1 MAVEVRQPADEGELR
16 SAMQIAFTDGFTDE
30 DWERERITLPA
41 RRALAAFDDGR
52 AVALAGAYEFE
63 LTIPGGQL
71 PCSGVTWV
79 GVQPTHRRQG
89 ILRRLMTQQL
99 ADARE
104 WGEPI
109 AALWASEAAIYG
121 RFGYGLAAP
130 SAALKA
136 DSGRFEL
143 RDDPGRQGNW
153 RLVDAETA
161 YGLVRPV
168 HEHVRQLRPGMR
180 TRDEHWWRNHRL
192 ADPEAWRRGASEKFY
207 AVLELDGAV
216 AGYAIYR
223 VKDEWEAGFAKGVVR
238 VMEAFGTSPAA
249 EREVWRYLFGI
260 DLTTT
265 VHADPFDPASP
276 LFLMVRDARALHM
289 VVHDG
294 LWLRLVDVDAA
305 LRARSYRDGEPVVV
319 GVRDGLCPWNEGAYR
334 LGLDAGRT
342 DAAPEL
348 ELDVADLGAVYL
360 GAFDFAH
367 LARADRVR
375 ELTPGALERASDLV
389 RTSLPPFCPEEF

>member
-1 MAVEVRQPADEGELR
+1 
-16 SAMQIAFTDGFTDE
+16 MQIAFTEGITDE

-41 RRALAAFDDGR
+41 QRALAAFDDGR
-52 AVALAGAYEFE
+52 AVALAGAYEFD

-71 PCSGVTWV
+71 PCAGVTWV

-99 ADARE
+99 ADARG
-104 WGEPI
+104 WDEPI

-130 SAALKA
+130 SAVLKA

-143 RDDPGRQGNW
+143 RDDPGRQGSW
-153 RLVDAETA
+153 RLVDAATA
-161 YGLVRPV
+161 YDLVRPV
-168 HEHVRQLRPGMR
+168 HEHVRQQRPGMR

-207 AVLELDGAV
+207 AVLELDGEV

-223 VKDEWEAGFAKGVVR
+223 VKSEWEGGFSKGMVR

-249 EREVWRYLFGI
+249 EREVWRYLAGI

-265 VHADPFDPASP
+265 IDADPFDPASP
-276 LFLMVRDARALHM
+276 LFLMVRDARALHLGL
-289 VVHDG
+289 HDG

-305 LRARSYRDGEPVVV
+305 LRARSYRSGEPVVV
-319 GVRDGLCPWNEGAYR
+319 GVRDELCPWNEGAYR
-334 LGLDAGRT
+334 LGTEPGRS

-348 ELDVADLGAVYL
+348 ELDVADLAAVYL

-375 ELTPGALERASDLV
+375 ELAPGALERASDLV
-389 RTSLPPFCPEEF
+389 RTAFPPFCPEEF

>member
-1 MAVEVRQPADEGELR
+1 MATEIRQPADKGELR
-16 SAMQIAFTDGFTDE
+16 AAMQVAFAEGITDE
-30 DWERERITLPA
+30 DWEREQITLPA
-41 RRALAAFDDGR
+41 RRALAAFDNGR
-52 AVALAGAYEFE
+52 AVALAGAYAFD

-71 PCSGVTWV
+71 PCAGVTWV
-79 GVQPTHRRQG
+79 GVLPTHRRQG

-104 WGEPI
+104 WGEPV

-130 SAALKA
+130 SATMEA

-143 RDDPGRQGNW
+143 HDDPGRQGTW
-153 RLVDAETA
+153 RLVDLDTA
-161 YGLVRPV
+161 YELVRPV
-168 HEHVRQLRPGMR
+168 HEHVRRGRPGML
-180 TRDEHWWRNHRL
+180 TRSEHWWRRHRL
-192 ADPEAWRRGASEKFY
+192 ADPESWRRGASEKFY

-216 AGYAIYR
+216 AGYAVYR
-223 VKDEWEAGFAKGVVR
+223 VKGEWEGGFAKGVVR
-238 VMEAFGTSPAA
+238 VMEAFATSPAA

-265 VHADPFDPASP
+265 VDVNPFDPNSP

-289 VVHDG
+289 RVYDG

-305 LRARSYRDGEPVVV
+305 LRARSYRDADPVVV
-319 GVRDGLCPWNEGAYR
+319 GVRDELCPWNEGAYR
-334 LGLDAGRT
+334 LGAEAGRT

-348 ELDVADLGAVYL
+348 ELDVADLAAVYL
-360 GAFDFAH
+360 GAFDFGH

-375 ELTPGALERASDLV
+375 ELSPGALERASDLV
-389 RTSLPPFCPEEF
+389 RTSLPPFCPEVF

>member
-1 MAVEVRQPADEGELR
+1 MAIEIRQPADEGELR
-16 SAMQIAFTDGFTDE
+16 SAMQVAFTEGITDQ
-30 DWERERITLPA
+30 DWERERITLPLQ
-41 RRALAAFDDGR
+41 RAVAAFDDER
-52 AVALAGAYEFE
+52 AVALAGAYEFD

-71 PCSGVTWV
+71 PCAGVTWV

-121 RFGYGLAAP
+121 RFGYGLAGP
-130 SAALKA
+130 SATLKA

-143 RDDPGRQGNW
+143 RDDPGRQGTW
-153 RLVDAETA
+153 RLVDAAAA
-161 YGLVRPV
+161 YDLVRPV
-168 HEHVRQLRPGMR
+168 HEHVRRQRPGMR

-192 ADPEAWRRGASEKFY
+192 ADPENWRRGASEKFH

-216 AGYAIYR
+216 SGYAIYR
-223 VKDEWEAGFAKGVVR
+223 VKSDWDRGFAKGVVR
-238 VMEAFGTSPAA
+238 VMEAFWTSPAA
-249 EREVWRYLFGI
+249 EREVWRYLFGV

-265 VHADPFDPASP
+265 VDVYPFDPVSP
-276 LFLMVRDARALHM
+276 LFLLVRDPRALHM
-289 VVHDG
+289 GYHDG

-305 LRARSYRDGEPVVV
+305 LRARSYRSGEPVVV
-319 GVRDGLCPWNEGAYR
+319 GVRDELCPWNKGAYR
-334 LGLDAGRT
+334 LGAGAGRT
-342 DAAPEL
+342 DAAAEL
-348 ELDVADLGAVYL
+348 ELDVADLAAVYL

-375 ELTPGALERASDLV
+375 ELTSGALERASDLV
-389 RTSLPPFCPEEF
+389 RTSLPPFCPEVF

>member
-1 MAVEVRQPADEGELR
+1 VAIEVRQPADEGELR
-16 SAMQIAFTDGFTDE
+16 SAMQIAFTEGITEE
-30 DWERERITLPA
+30 DWERERVTLPLQ
-41 RRALAAFDDGR
+41 RAVAAFDDGR
-52 AVALAGAYEFE
+52 AVALAGAYEFD

-71 PCSGVTWV
+71 PCAGVTWV

-89 ILRRLMTQQL
+89 ILRRLMTKQL
-99 ADARE
+99 ADARD

-121 RFGYGLAAP
+121 RFGYGLAGP
-130 SAALKA
+130 SATLKA

-143 RDDPGRQGNW
+143 RDDPGRQGAW
-153 RLVDAETA
+153 RLVDAATA
-161 YGLVRPV
+161 YDLVRPV
-168 HEHVRQLRPGMR
+168 HEHVRRQRPGMR

-192 ADPEAWRRGASEKFY
+192 ADPENWRRGASEKFY
-207 AVLELDGAV
+207 AVLELAGAV
-216 AGYAIYR
+216 AGYAVYR
-223 VKDEWEAGFAKGVVR
+223 VKNDWEGGFAKGAVR
-238 VMEAFGTSPAA
+238 VIEAFGTSPAA

-265 VHADPFDPASP
+265 VDVDPFDPASP
-276 LFLMVRDARALHM
+276 LFLMVRDPRALHM
-289 VVHDG
+289 GLHDG

-305 LRARSYRDGEPVVV
+305 LRARSYRDSDPVVV
-319 GVRDGLCPWNEGAYR
+319 GVRDELCPWNEGPHR
-334 LGLDAGRT
+334 LGAEPGRT

-348 ELDVADLGAVYL
+348 ELDVADLAAVYL

-375 ELTPGALERASDLV
+375 ELEPGALDRASDLV
-389 RTSLPPFCPEEF
+389 RTPLPPFCPEVF

>member
-1 MAVEVRQPADEGELR
+1 MHVAFAEG
-16 SAMQIAFTDGFTDE
+16 ITDE
-30 DWERERITLPA
+30 DWEREKITLPA
-41 RRALAAFDDGR
+41 QRALAAFDDGR
-52 AVALAGAYEFE
+52 AVALAGAYEFD

-71 PCSGVTWV
+71 PCAGVTFV

-99 ADARE
+99 ADVRE
-104 WGEPI
+104 WGESI

-130 SAALKA
+130 STTLKA
-136 DSGRFEL
+136 DSGRFDL
-143 RDDPGRQGNW
+143 RDDPGRQGSW
-153 RLVDAETA
+153 RLVDAATA
-161 YGLVRPV
+161 YDLVRPV
-168 HEHVRQLRPGMR
+168 HEQVRQQRPGMR

-192 ADPEAWRRGASEKFY
+192 ADPESWRHGASEKFY

-223 VKDEWEAGFAKGVVR
+223 VKGDWEEGFAKGVVR
-238 VMEAFGTSPAA
+238 VMEAFGTSSAA
-249 EREVWRYLFGI
+249 EREVWRYLVGI

-265 VHADPFDPASP
+265 VDAFPFDPASP
-276 LFLMVRDARALHM
+276 LFLMVRDAHALHM
-289 VVHDG
+289 GLHDG

-305 LRARSYRDGEPVVV
+305 LRARSYRSGEPVVV
-319 GVRDGLCPWNEGAYR
+319 GVRDELSPWNEGAYR
-334 LGLDAGRT
+334 LGAEPGRT

-348 ELDVADLGAVYL
+348 ELDVADLASVYL

-375 ELTPGALERASDLV
+375 ELAPGALERASDLV
-389 RTSLPPFCPEEF
+389 RTALPPFCPEVF

>member
-1 MAVEVRQPADEGELR
+1 MAIEVRQPADEVELR
-16 SAMQIAFTDGFTDE
+16 AAMQIAFTEGITDE
-30 DWERERITLPA
+30 DWERERVTLP
-41 RRALAAFDDGR
+41 RQRALAAFDDGR

-71 PCSGVTWV
+71 PCAGVTWV

-109 AALWASEAAIYG
+109 AALWASEASIYG
-121 RFGYGLAAP
+121 RFGYGLAGPIAT
-130 SAALKA
+130 LKA
-136 DSGRFEL
+136 DSGRIEL
-143 RDDPGRQGNW
+143 RDDPGRQGTW
-153 RLVDAETA
+153 RLVDAGTA
-161 YGLVRPV
+161 YDLVRPV
-168 HEHVRQLRPGMR
+168 HEHVRRARPGMLTR
-180 TRDEHWWRNHRL
+180 TEHWWRNHRL

-223 VKDEWEAGFAKGVVR
+223 VKGEWDDGFPKGTVH
-238 VMEAFGTSPAA
+238 VMEAFGTSPVA

-265 VHADPFDPASP
+265 VDAFPFDPASP
-276 LFLMVRDARALHM
+276 LFLMVRDSRALHLGL
-289 VVHDG
+289 HDG
-294 LWLRLVDVDAA
+294 LWLRLVDVHAA
-305 LRARSYRDGEPVVV
+305 LRARSYRGGEPVVV
-319 GVRDGLCPWNEGAYR
+319 RVRDELCPRNEGGYR
-334 LGLDAGRT
+334 LGGDAGRT
-342 DAAPEL
+342 DAPPDL
-348 ELDVADLGAVYL
+348 ELDVADLAAVYL
-360 GAFDFAH
+360 GAFDFEH

-375 ELTPGALERASDLV
+375 ELNPGALERASDLV
-389 RTSLPPFCPEEF
+389 HTSVPPFCPEVF

>member
-1 MAVEVRQPADEGELR
+1 MAIEIRQPADEGELKA
-16 SAMQIAFTDGFTDE
+16 AMQIAFTEGITEE
-30 DWERERITLPA
+30 DWERERITLPLE
-41 RRALAAFDDGR
+41 RAVAAFDDGR
-52 AVALAGAYEFE
+52 AVALAGAYPFE

-71 PCSGVTWV
+71 PCAGVTWV

-99 ADARE
+99 SDARE

-130 SAALKA
+130 SAVLKA
-136 DSGRFEL
+136 DSGRFAL
-143 RDDPGRQGNW
+143 RDDPGRQGSW

-161 YGLVRPV
+161 YDLVRPV
-168 HEHVRQLRPGMR
+168 YESVRQQRPGMR
-180 TRDEHWWRNHRL
+180 TRDEHWWRKHRL

-207 AVLELDGAV
+207 AVLELEGAV

-223 VKDEWEAGFAKGVVR
+223 VKSEWEAGFAKGIVR
-238 VMEAFGTSPAA
+238 VLEAFGTSPAA
-249 EREVWRYLFGI
+249 EREVWRYLAGI

-265 VHADPFDPASP
+265 IDAYPFDPASP
-276 LFLMVRDARALHM
+276 LFLLVEDARALHM

-305 LRARSYRDGEPVVV
+305 LRARSYRVGEPVVV
-319 GVRDGLCPWNEGAYR
+319 GVRDELCPWNEGAYR
-334 LGLDAGRT
+334 LGPDTGRT

-389 RTSLPPFCPEEF
+389 RTQSPPFCPEVF

>member
-1 MAVEVRQPADEGELR
+1 MAIEIRQPADERELR
-16 SAMQIAFTDGFTDE
+16 AAMEIAFTGGITDE
-30 DWERERITLPA
+30 DWERERITLPKQ
-41 RRALAAFDDGR
+41 RALAAFDDGR

-63 LTIPGGQL
+63 LTTPGGQL
-71 PCSGVTWV
+71 PCAGVTWV

-104 WGEPI
+104 WSEPI

-130 SAALKA
+130 SSTLKA
-136 DSGRFEL
+136 DSGRFGL
-143 RDDPGRQGNW
+143 RDDPGRHGTW
-153 RLVDAETA
+153 RLVDAATA
-161 YGLVRPV
+161 YDLVRPV
-168 HEHVRQLRPGMR
+168 HEHVRQERPGMR

-192 ADPEAWRRGASEKFY
+192 ADPESWRRGASEKFY
-207 AVLELDGAV
+207 AVLELDGVV

-223 VKDEWEAGFAKGVVR
+223 VKSEWEGGFPKGYVR
-238 VMEAFGTSPAA
+238 VMEAFAISPAA

-260 DLTTT
+260 DLTTM
-265 VHADPFDPASP
+265 VDVYPFDPASP
-276 LFLMVRDARALHM
+276 LFLMVQDPRALHM
-289 VVHDG
+289 GLHDG

-305 LRARSYRDGEPVVV
+305 LRARSYRSGESVVV
-319 GVRDGLCPWNEGAYR
+319 GVRDELCPWNDGAYR
-334 LGLDAGRT
+334 LGPEPGRT
-342 DAAPEL
+342 GAAPEL

-389 RTSLPPFCPEEF
+389 RTPLPPFCPEVF

>member
-1 MAVEVRQPADEGELR
+1 VAVEVRPPADEVELR
-16 SAMQIAFTDGFTDE
+16 SAMQIAFTEGITDD

-71 PCSGVTWV
+71 PCAGVTWV

-99 ADARE
+99 ADARD

-136 DSGRFEL
+136 DSSRFEL

-161 YGLVRPV
+161 YGLIPPV

-180 TRDEHWWRNHRL
+180 TRDEHWWKNHRL

-238 VMEAFGTSPAA
+238 VMEAFATSPAA

-265 VHADPFDPASP
+265 VDAYPFDPATP

-294 LWLRLVDVDAA
+294 LWLRLADVDAA

-334 LGLDAGRT
+334 LGADAGRT
-342 DAAPEL
+342 DAEPEL
-348 ELDVADLGAVYL
+348 ELDVSDLGAVYL

-367 LARADRVR
+367 LARADRVH
-375 ELTPGALERASDLV
+375 ELAPGALERASDLV
-389 RTSLPPFCPEEF
+389 RTPVPPFCPEVF

>member
-1 MAVEVRQPADEGELR
+1 MAIEIRQPADEGELKA
-16 SAMQIAFTDGFTDE
+16 AMQIAFTEGITEE
-30 DWERERITLPA
+30 DWERERITLPLE
-41 RRALAAFDDGR
+41 RAVAAFDDGR
-52 AVALAGAYEFE
+52 AVALAGAYPFE

-71 PCSGVTWV
+71 PCAGVTWV

-99 ADARE
+99 SDARA

-130 SAALKA
+130 SAVLKA
-136 DSGRFEL
+136 DSGRFAL
-143 RDDPGRQGNW
+143 RDDPGRQGSW

-161 YGLVRPV
+161 FDLVRPV
-168 HEHVRQLRPGMR
+168 YEHVRQQRPGMR
-180 TRDEHWWRNHRL
+180 TRDEHWWRKHRL

-223 VKDEWEAGFAKGVVR
+223 VKSEWEAGFAKGIVR

-249 EREVWRYLFGI
+249 EREVWRYLAGI

-265 VHADPFDPASP
+265 IDAYPFDPASP
-276 LFLMVRDARALHM
+276 LFLLVQDARALHM

-305 LRARSYRDGEPVVV
+305 LRARSYRVGEPVVV
-319 GVRDGLCPWNEGAYR
+319 GVRDEVCPWNDGAYR
-334 LGLDAGRT
+334 LGPDPGRT

-389 RTSLPPFCPEEF
+389 RTQSPPFCPEVF

>member
-1 MAVEVRQPADEGELR
+1 MAIEIRQPADEGELKA
-16 SAMQIAFTDGFTDE
+16 AMQIAFTEGITEE
-30 DWERERITLPA
+30 DWERERITLPL
-41 RRALAAFDDGR
+41 RRAVAAFDDGR
-52 AVALAGAYEFE
+52 AVALAGAYEFD

-71 PCSGVTWV
+71 PCAGVTWV

-89 ILRRLMTQQL
+89 ILRRFMTKQL

-109 AALWASEAAIYG
+109 AALWASEASIYG

-130 SAALKA
+130 SARLEAE
-136 DSGRFEL
+136 SGRFEL
-143 RDDPGRQGNW
+143 RDDPGRQGSW
-153 RLVDAETA
+153 RLVDAATA
-161 YGLVRPV
+161 YDLVRPV
-168 HEHVRQLRPGMR
+168 YEHVRQQRPGMR
-180 TRDEHWWRNHRL
+180 TRDEHWWRKHRL

-223 VKDEWEAGFAKGVVR
+223 VKDDWEGGFAKGVVR

-249 EREVWRYLFGI
+249 EREVWRYLVGI

-265 VHADPFDPASP
+265 VDAYPFDPASP
-276 LFLMVRDARALHM
+276 LFLMVRDARALHLRL
-289 VVHDG
+289 HDG

-305 LRARSYRDGEPVVV
+305 LRARSYRSGDAVVV
-319 GVRDGLCPWNEGAYR
+319 GVRDELCSWNEGAYR
-334 LGLDAGRT
+334 LGPDPGRT

-348 ELDVADLGAVYL
+348 ELDVADLAAVYL

-375 ELTPGALERASDLV
+375 ELTPGAVERASDLV
-389 RTSLPPFCPEEF
+389 RTPLPPFCPEVF

>member
-1 MAVEVRQPADEGELR
+1 MATEIRQPADEGELR
-16 SAMQIAFTDGFTDE
+16 AAMEIAFHEGITQE
-30 DWERERITLPA
+30 DWERERITLPLQ
-41 RRALAAFDDGR
+41 RALAAFDDGR
-52 AVALAGAYEFE
+52 PVALAGAYEFE

-71 PCSGVTWV
+71 PCAGVTWV

-89 ILRRLMTQQL
+89 ILRRLMTKQL

-130 SAALKA
+130 SATLKA
-136 DSGRFEL
+136 DSSRFEL
-143 RDDPGRQGNW
+143 RDDPGRQGSW
-153 RLVDAETA
+153 RLVDAAAA
-161 YGLVRPV
+161 YELVRPV
-168 HEHVRQLRPGMR
+168 HEHVRKQRSGMR
-180 TRDEHWWRNHRL
+180 ARDEHWWRNHRL
-192 ADPEAWRRGASEKFY
+192 ADPESWRRGASEKFY

-216 AGYAIYR
+216 AAYAVYR
-223 VKDEWEAGFAKGVVR
+223 VKDEWEAGFAKGSVR
-238 VMEAFGTSPAA
+238 VMEAFATSPAA
-249 EREVWRYLFGI
+249 ERELWRYLFGI

-265 VHADPFDPASP
+265 VDVYPFDPGSP
-276 LFLMVRDARALHM
+276 LFLLVRDARALHM
-289 VVHDG
+289 GLHDG

-305 LRARSYRDGEPVVV
+305 LRARSYRGGEPVVI
-319 GVRDGLCPWNEGAYR
+319 GVRDELCPWNVGAYR
-334 LGLDAGRT
+334 LGAEPGRT

-375 ELTPGALERASDLV
+375 ELAPGALDRASDLV
-389 RTSLPPFCPEEF
+389 HTPLPPYCPEVF

>member
-1 MAVEVRQPADEGELR
+1 VTIEVRQPADEGELR
-16 SAMQIAFTDGFTDE
+16 SAMAIAFTEGITDE
-30 DWERERITLPA
+30 DWERERITLPKQ
-41 RRALAAFDDGR
+41 RALAAFDDGR

-63 LTIPGGQL
+63 LTTPGGQL
-71 PCSGVTWV
+71 PCAGVTWV

-104 WGEPI
+104 WSEPI

-130 SAALKA
+130 SSTLKA
-136 DSGRFEL
+136 DSGRFGL
-143 RDDPGRQGNW
+143 RDDPGRHGTW
-153 RLVDAETA
+153 RLVDAATA
-161 YGLVRPV
+161 YDLVRPV
-168 HEHVRQLRPGMR
+168 HEHVRQERPGMR
-180 TRDEHWWRNHRL
+180 TRDEHWWRNYRL
-192 ADPEAWRRGASEKFY
+192 ADSESWRRGATEKFY

-223 VKDEWEAGFAKGVVR
+223 VKSEWEGGFPKGYVR
-238 VMEAFGTSPAA
+238 VMEAFAISPAA

-260 DLTTT
+260 DLTTM
-265 VHADPFDPASP
+265 VDVYPFDPASP
-276 LFLMVRDARALHM
+276 LFLMVQDPRALHM
-289 VVHDG
+289 GLHDG

-305 LRARSYRDGEPVVV
+305 LRARSYRSGESVVV
-319 GVRDGLCPWNEGAYR
+319 GVRDELCPWNDGAYR
-334 LGLDAGRT
+334 LGPEPGRT
-342 DAAPEL
+342 GAAPEL

-389 RTSLPPFCPEEF
+389 RTPLPPFCPEVF

>member
-1 MAVEVRQPADEGELR
+1 VAIEIRQPADERELK
-16 SAMQIAFTDGFTDE
+16 SAMQIAFTEGITEE
-30 DWERERITLPA
+30 DWERERITLPLH
-41 RRALAAFDDGR
+41 RAVAAFDDGR
-52 AVALAGAYEFE
+52 AVALAGAYPFDM
-63 LTIPGGQL
+63 TIPGGQL
-71 PCSGVTWV
+71 PCAGVTWV

-143 RDDPGRQGNW
+143 RDDPGRQGSW
-153 RLVDAETA
+153 RLVDAATA
-161 YGLVRPV
+161 YDLVRPV

-180 TRDEHWWRNHRL
+180 TRDEHWWRKHRL
-192 ADPEAWRRGASEKFY
+192 ADPESWRRGASQKFY
-207 AVLELDGAV
+207 AVLELDDAV

-223 VKDEWEAGFAKGVVR
+223 VKDEWEGGFAKGVVR

-249 EREVWRYLFGI
+249 EREVWRYLVGI
-260 DLTTT
+260 DLTTR
-265 VHADPFDPASP
+265 VDAYPFDPYSP

-294 LWLRLVDVDAA
+294 LWLRLVDIDAA
-305 LRARSYRDGEPVVV
+305 LRARSYRSGEAVVV
-319 GVRDGLCPWNEGAYR
+319 GVRDELCPWNEGAYR
-334 LGLDAGRT
+334 LGAEPGRT
-342 DAAPEL
+342 DDAPEL
-348 ELDVADLGAVYL
+348 ELDVADLAAVYL

-389 RTSLPPFCPEEF
+389 RTSIPPFCPEVF

>member
-1 MAVEVRQPADEGELR
+1 MAIEIRQPADEGELKA
-16 SAMQIAFTDGFTDE
+16 AMRIAFTEGITEE
-30 DWERERITLPA
+30 DWERERITLPLQ
-41 RRALAAFDDGR
+41 RAVAAFDDGR
-52 AVALAGAYEFE
+52 AVALAGAYEFD

-71 PCSGVTWV
+71 PCAGVTWV

-89 ILRRLMTQQL
+89 ILRRFMTKQL

-109 AALWASEAAIYG
+109 AALWASEASIYG

-130 SAALKA
+130 SARLEAE
-136 DSGRFEL
+136 SGRFEL
-143 RDDPGRQGNW
+143 RDDPGRQGSW
-153 RLVDAETA
+153 RLVDAATA
-161 YGLVRPV
+161 FDLVRPV
-168 HEHVRQLRPGMR
+168 YEHVRQERPGMR
-180 TRDEHWWRNHRL
+180 TRDEHWWRKHRL

-223 VKDEWEAGFAKGVVR
+223 VKDEWEGGFARGVVR
-238 VMEAFGTSPAA
+238 VLEAFGTSPAA
-249 EREVWRYLFGI
+249 EREVWRYLVGI

-265 VHADPFDPASP
+265 VDAYPFDPASP
-276 LFLMVRDARALHM
+276 LFLMVRDARALHLRL
-289 VVHDG
+289 HDG

-305 LRARSYRDGEPVVV
+305 LRARSYRSADAVVV
-319 GVRDGLCPWNEGAYR
+319 GVRDELCPWNEGAYR
-334 LGLDAGRT
+334 LGPDPGRADAT
-342 DAAPEL
+342 PEL
-348 ELDVADLGAVYL
+348 ELDVADLAAVYL

-375 ELTPGALERASDLV
+375 ELTPGAVERASDLV
-389 RTSLPPFCPEEF
+389 RTPLPPFCPEVF

>member
-1 MAVEVRQPADEGELR
+1 MAIEIRQPANEGELR
-16 SAMQIAFTDGFTDE
+16 AAMEIAFTEGITDE
-30 DWERERITLPA
+30 DWERERITLPE

-52 AVALAGAYEFE
+52 AVALAGAYEFD

-71 PCSGVTWV
+71 PCAGVTWV

-89 ILRRLMTQQL
+89 VLRRLMTQQL

-130 SAALKA
+130 SATVKV

-143 RDDPGRQGNW
+143 RDDPGRQGTW
-153 RLVDAETA
+153 RLVDLDTA
-161 YGLVRPV
+161 YELVWPV
-168 HEHVRQLRPGMR
+168 HEHVRRDRPGML
-180 TRDEHWWRNHRL
+180 TRSEHWWRRHRL
-192 ADPEAWRRGASEKFY
+192 ADPEKWRRGASQKFY
-207 AVLELDGAV
+207 AVLDLDGAV
-216 AGYAIYR
+216 AGYALYR
-223 VKDEWEAGFAKGVVR
+223 VKDEWDGGFAKSVVR
-238 VMEAFGTSPAA
+238 VTEAFATSPAA
-249 EREVWRYLFGI
+249 EREVWRYLCGI

-265 VHADPFDPASP
+265 VDANPFDPNSS

-289 VVHDG
+289 RVSDG

-305 LRARSYRDGEPVVV
+305 LRARSYRDVDPVVV
-319 GVRDGLCPWNEGAYR
+319 GVRDELCPWNEGVYR
-334 LGLDAGRT
+334 LGAEAGRT

-348 ELDVADLGAVYL
+348 ELDVADLAAVYL
-360 GAFDFAH
+360 GAFDFAA
-367 LARADRVR
+367 LARADRVH

-389 RTSLPPFCPEEF
+389 NTPLPPFCPEVF